1 MIEGLP
7 DKIYLIAPDGDRLLK
22 MAEVIERVSISP
34 AGLYLKMNAGTFP
47 KAVRLGPNCV
57 RWRLS
62 EVNAWI
68 AELPQ
73 ATR

>member
-1 MIEGLP
+1 MIEGAS
-7 DKIYLIAPDGDRLLK
+7 DQIYPTAPDGDRLLK

-34 AGLYLKMNAGTFP
+34 AGLYLKINAGTFP
-47 KAVRLGPNCV
+47 HAVRLGPNSV

-62 EVNAWI
+62 EINAWM

-73 ATR
+73 ARR